1 MGCLESVPR
10 IKVEHFCS
18 SCTVIIIVTE
28 VARKLVNPLTHHMI
42 CVSPTNQLHL
52 VQCAF
57 VASTSSAQYN
67 VCVQCSVLL
76 HHAGSKDVHRGTGG
90 CYGGRKAVRMLRR

>member
-57 VASTSSAQYN
+57 VASTSSAQ
-67 VCVQCSVLL
+67 CSVQCSATPCRQQRCSQRNRWLL
-76 HHAGSKDVHRGTGG
+76 WWEKGSEDAK
-90 CYGGRKAVRMLRR
+90 KVRD